1 MAARR
6 WRSPMDAVSHLL
18 DTIIGLSATKASEL
32 TVAQVCARAII
43 VYLTLIAY
51 VRFGKKRFLGQATA
65 FDAILMIVIGSIA
78 SRAISG
84 TAPFFASL
92 AGTFM
97 LVLVH
102 WLISYFTED
111 SPVLGKILKGHDTV
125 LVRNGRVDRKALQG
139 AHMSPDDLAE
149 DLRQEGIEH
158 PSEVKEAR
166 LERSGKLSVIK
177 K

>member
-1 MAARR
+1 MEIF
-6 WRSPMDAVSHLL
+6 WHLL
-18 DTIIGLSATKASEL
+18 DAAMGLSATKAEEL
-32 TVAQVCARAII
+32 TFAQVCVRAAV
-43 VYLTLIAY
+43 VYLVLIGY
-51 VRFGKKRFLGQATA
+51 VRFGKKRFLGEATA
-65 FDAILMIVIGSIA
+65 FDAILVIVIGSIA

-84 TAPFFASL
+84 TAPFGASL

-97 LVLVH
+97 LVLLH

-111 SPVLGKILKGHDTV
+111 SAMLGNILKGRDTIIIK
-125 LVRNGRVDRKALQG
+125 NGRVNRKALREE
-139 AHMSPDDLAE
+139 HMSQDDLAE
-149 DLRQEGIEH
+149 DLRQEGAGG

>member
-1 MAARR
+1 MQTI
-6 WRSPMDAVSHLL
+6 SHFL
-18 DTIIGLSATKASEL
+18 DTIIGLSARSANQL
-32 TVAQVCARAII
+32 TAAQVCVRAII
-43 VYLTLIAY
+43 VYLALIVY

-65 FDAILMIVIGSIA
+65 FDAILVIVIGSIA
-78 SRAISG
+78 SRGISG
-84 TAPFFASL
+84 TAPFLASL

-102 WLISYFTED
+102 WIISYLTED
-111 SPVLGKILKGHDTV
+111 SSALGGILKGHATV
-125 LVRNGRVDRKALQG
+125 IIRNGRVDRKALQG

-149 DLRQEGIEH
+149 DLRLEGIQH

>member
-1 MAARR
+1 MQT
-6 WRSPMDAVSHLL
+6 VSHFL
-18 DTIIGLSATKASEL
+18 DAILGLSATTAEEL
-32 TVAQVCARAII
+32 TTAQVCVRAIV

-84 TAPFFASL
+84 TAPFFPSL
-92 AGTFM
+92 AGTFV

-102 WLISYFTED
+102 WIISYLTED
-111 SPVLGKILKGHDTV
+111 SAALGAILKGHDTV
-125 LVRNGRVDRKALQG
+125 IIRNGRVDRKALQS

-149 DLRQEGIEH
+149 DLRQEGIQH
-158 PSEVKEAR
+158 PREVKEAR

-177 K
+177 KQRVD

>member
-1 MAARR
+1 MQT
-6 WRSPMDAVSHLL
+6 VSHFL
-18 DTIIGLSATKASEL
+18 DTIIGLSATKAEDL
-32 TVAQVCARAII
+32 TAAQVCVRAVV
-43 VYLTLIAY
+43 VYLALIGY

-65 FDAILMIVIGSIA
+65 FDAILVIVIGSIA

-92 AGTFM
+92 AGTFV

-102 WLISYFTED
+102 WIISYLTED
-111 SPVLGKILKGHDTV
+111 SEALGTILKGHDTV
-125 LVRNGRVDRKALQG
+125 IIRKGRVNRKALRD

-149 DLRQEGIEH
+149 DLRQEGIQR
-158 PSEVKEAR
+158 PGEVKEAR

-177 K
+177 KSRATG